1 MKKKILTVAMT
12 TALVA
17 TSVVGLTGCFNSNP
31 QTPTNKKATAQ
42 DVFSLSAVSGATYLG
57 HEQAGANGLAGALAA
72 ADFTRPDGITDKE
85 IDDFKTYLTMFDSML
100 SNGGFD
106 IKVSD
111 PTLEDGKY
119 AVKEEKED
127 GTKVLHGTKMEVNV
141 ANDKYTMF
149 YTETKLNGDVEVDE
163 DDMNEVK
170 EATSLEGVLVRG
182 EESYV
187 ITGGREVETET
198 EEGESEKEVTI
209 TFETKAVDGSSVKV
223 VQSVE
228 EEIENGKTEKET
240 TYGYTIKDAQGKIVT
255 EYEIE
260 WEVEDGATEMSVE
273 MNGVEYEIKMVSE
286 NKFQVEFENASKEI
300 EFEIEKV
307 AEGKYNFIYGKG
319 NVEEVVIDLPAEPAP
334 ETPVEPAPETPVE
347 PAV

>member
-1 MKKKILTVAMT
+1 MKKKVLMVAMT

-17 TSVVGLTGCFNSNP
+17 TSVAGLTGCFNAE
-31 QTPTNKKATAQ
+31 TPTTTNKKATAQ

-57 HEQAGANGLAGALAA
+57 HEQAGANGLAGALAS
-72 ADFTRPDGITDKE
+72 ADFTRPNGITDE
-85 IDDFKTYLTMFDSML
+85 VVEDFKTYLTMFDDML

-127 GTKVLHGTKMEVNV
+127 GTRVLHGTKMEVNV
-141 ANDKYTMF
+141 AGDKYTMF
-149 YTETKLNGDVEVDE
+149 YTETKKNGVEVDE

-182 EESYV
+182 EEVYNV
-187 ITGGREVETET
+187 VGGREVETET
-198 EEGESEKEVTI
+198 EEGETETETTI
-209 TFETKAVDGSSVKV
+209 TFTTKAVDGSSVTV
-223 VQSVE
+223 VQSLE
-228 EEIENGKTEKET
+228 EETENSKTEKET
-240 TYGYTIKDAQGKIVT
+240 TYEYTIRDAQGKIVNR
-255 EYEIE
+255 YEIE

-286 NKFQVEFENASKEI
+286 NKFVVEYENGNKEVEFR
-300 EFEIEKV
+300 IEKV
-307 AEGKYNFIYGKG
+307 AEGKYNFVYGNG
-319 NVEEVVIDLPAEPAP
+319 NVEEVVIDAPAEPSP
-334 ETPVEPAPETPVE
+334 ETPVD